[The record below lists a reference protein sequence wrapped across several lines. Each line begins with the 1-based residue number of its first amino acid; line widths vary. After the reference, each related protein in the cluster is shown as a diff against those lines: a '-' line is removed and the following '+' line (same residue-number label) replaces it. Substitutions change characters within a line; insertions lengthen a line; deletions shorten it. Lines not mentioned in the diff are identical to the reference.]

1 MIVLWSHIV
10 YLVISIVVTVVV
22 GQTLYRNGRVFLVDA
37 FLGNEPLADSV
48 NRLLLAGY
56 YLLNV
61 GFVSSALRFGARPDT
76 AETAVEIVSAKLGLV
91 LIVLGTI
98 HLCNVYAFSR
108 FRRAGMRNQ
117 AVPYGAGESDHTVR
131 A

>member
-1 MIVLWSHIV
+1 
-10 YLVISIVVTVVV
+10 
-22 GQTLYRNGRVFLVDA
+22 
-37 FLGNEPLADSV
+37 
-48 NRLLLAGY
+48 
-56 YLLNV
+56 
-61 GFVSSALRFGARPDT
+61 LRFGARPDT